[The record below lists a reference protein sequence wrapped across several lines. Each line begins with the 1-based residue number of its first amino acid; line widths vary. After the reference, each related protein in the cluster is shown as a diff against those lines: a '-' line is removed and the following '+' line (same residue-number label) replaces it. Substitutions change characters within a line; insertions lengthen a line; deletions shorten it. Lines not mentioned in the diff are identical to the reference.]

1 MENAVLKKFR
11 EGRPSLGTFTAVGN
25 PLAVE
30 SLRYTGLD
38 YVIVDTEHTPAGI
51 ESATPLVT
59 VAPEAPAV
67 LRIRFSYR
75 WTRIVWSAG
84 SVA

>member
-1 MENAVLKKFR
+1 MENTVLKKFR
-11 EGRPSLGTFTAVGN
+11 EGQPSLGTFVAMGS

-51 ESATPLVT
+51 ESAALQ
-59 VAPEAPAV
+59 
-67 LRIRFSYR
+67 IRR
-75 WTRIVWSAG
+75 PRG
-84 SVA
+84 PG